1 METKARFS
9 FTFGYLLS
17 SMRRVRDTYP
27 TCLDV
32 DHSVTLFGL
41 ILLFIPLALF
51 ALVDKPIVL
60 SMANTGKLARGPV

>member
-27 TCLDV
+27 TCFV